1 MRYIIV
7 SSVALFG
14 PTIGRIDFG
23 LGDFNTDLWFM
34 NLCILIFLI
43 YEAFKNRIFKPYY
56 IGLLFFVMIHI
67 CNVWF
72 ADSVLWRAI
81 AKNIFT

>member
-34 NLCILIFLI
+34 DLCLLAFLLYDIHYKKSYKPFLIGCILFFLI
-43 YEAFKNRIFKPYY
+43 HIGNLWLPDTYIWREGAKIIF
-56 IGLLFFVMIHI
+56 M
-67 CNVWF
+67 
-72 ADSVLWRAI
+72 
-81 AKNIFT
+81 